1 MIEVIAIFLQVFFQV
16 NSITQKRSLSLTCR
30 VYKGCADERK
40 CINYTHSLFFFIFL
54 LLSTQTVFAFEEL
67 SVDIKQIENTDWQL
81 NDVSLSL
88 FDINNQTQQL
98 SLSIKQ
104 LSLPEPLSGLKFF
117 DIQCVRFSWQ
127 ENQIDCHKG
136 KAKHDSKVFHSAPF
150 DFSFSITD
158 KKAQLFIQNLKFAN
172 GTLSLTVKEQGLD
185 WFVTMKSKR
194 VQLKKLHSLLSKTDK
209 KIDDISKG
217 HINAD
222 IQLKGNDNGLNKL
235 LIKAFFEKVT
245 LQASQGTIATESL
258 DVELDLVAKLNGG
271 VWKWE
276 HRNKIRQGELYI
288 EPVYLEI
295 KDKSLSLD
303 TKGQWQ
309 QQGDIKLQQATLIHQ
324 DVVEVNVEGLV
335 KQKPD
340 YILDT
345 AHISLKIKDLE
356 QFSSLYMA
364 PFTEQTAAEGI
375 ALKGRL
381 KSEIEFSQSMVKQVS
396 SSFEQLTV
404 IDEQK
409 RISIENGRG
418 ELNWSVNPDFETPSF
433 FNWNQL
439 KIRAIPVNA
448 GQFKFLLRQKS
459 IQLLEQSHIPLLDGI
474 LTIKFFNWHHKT
486 DDEPKVYFEG
496 EMTDLSLEQLSQA
509 FDWTPLSGRISG
521 YIPGVNYE
529 NKKLSIEG
537 GLNINVFDGTIKIN
551 KLASSGMFTD
561 FSRFYLDMEIDNLD
575 LHQITQKFEMGG
587 IEGRISGHINNLYLE
602 NWEPV
607 TFYAWIG
614 TPENDD
620 SRHRISQ
627 KAVENIASIGGGGAA
642 DVISK
647 GFLQFFD
654 TFGYDELGFG
664 CYLHNGVCQ
673 LMGVEAAE
681 QGYYIIKGGGIPR
694 IDIIG
699 YNPQVDWKV
708 LMERLSRIT
717 ATDEVVID

>member
-1 MIEVIAIFLQVFFQV
+1 EVIAIFLQVFFQAK
-16 NSITQKRSLSLTCR
+16 QRLSVAWPCR
-30 VYKGCADERK
+30 VYIGCADERK
-40 CINYTHSLFFFIFL
+40 RINTIRSLSFFIFL
-54 LLSTQTVFAFEEL
+54 LLSTQTVFAFEKL
-67 SVDIKQIENTDWQL
+67 SLDIQQIENNDWQL
-81 NDVSLSL
+81 NGVSLTL
-88 FDINNQTQQL
+88 FDLNKQTQQL

-117 DIQCVRFSWQ
+117 DIQCVKFSWQ
-127 ENQIDCHKG
+127 ENQIDCQKG
-136 KAKHDSKVFHSAPF
+136 KAKHDSKFFHSSPF
-150 DFSFSITD
+150 EFSFSITD
-158 KKAQLFIQNLKFAN
+158 KKAQLFIQKLKIAN
-172 GTLSLTVKEQGLD
+172 GTLSLTAKEEGLG
-185 WFVTMKSKR
+185 WFVTIKSKG
-194 VQLKKLHSLLSKTDK
+194 VQLKELHSLLSKTDK

-217 HINAD
+217 HVNAD
-222 IQLKGNDNGLNKL
+222 IQLKGNDKGLNTL

-245 LQASQGTIATESL
+245 LQANQGTIATESL
-258 DVELDLVAKLNGG
+258 DVELDLVAKLSDG

-276 HRNKIRQGELYI
+276 HRNKIKQGELYI

-303 TKGQWQ
+303 TKGLWQ
-309 QQGDIKLQQATLIHQ
+309 QQGDIKLQQAKLTHQ
-324 DVVEVNVEGLV
+324 DVIEENTEGLV

-340 YILDT
+340 YSLDK
-345 AHISLKIKDLE
+345 AHISLDIKDLE
-356 QFSSLYMA
+356 QFSTLYMA
-364 PFTEQTAAEGI
+364 PFTEQTAVEGI
-375 ALKGRL
+375 KLKGQL
-381 KSEIEFSQSMVKQVS
+381 KSEIEVSQSKIKQVS
-396 SSFEQLTV
+396 SSFKQLTV

-409 RISIENGRG
+409 RISIDNGRG
-418 ELNWSVNPDFETPSF
+418 ELNWSVNPDFVTPSH
-433 FNWNQL
+433 FNWKKL
-439 KIRAIPVNA
+439 KIRAIPIDA

-459 IQLLEQSHIPLLDGI
+459 IKLLEQSRIPLLDGTM
-474 LTIKFFNWHHKT
+474 TIKQFNWHHKT
-486 DDEPKVYFEG
+486 DDEPTVYFEG
-496 EMTDLSLEQLSQA
+496 EMTDLSLEQLSHA

-537 GLNINVFDGTIKIN
+537 GLNIDIFDGTIKIN

-561 FSRFYLDMEIDNLD
+561 FARFYLDMEIDNLD

-587 IEGRISGHINNLYLE
+587 IEGRISGYINDLYLE

-647 GFLQFFD
+647 GFLRFFD
-654 TFGYDELGFG
+654 TFGYDQLGFG
-664 CYLHNGVCQ
+664 CYLQKGVCQ